1 MKTDWWK
8 DAVVYQ
14 IYPRSFQDSNGDG
27 IGDLRGLISR
37 LDYIKE
43 LGADV
48 IWICPIYP
56 SPNVDFGYDVTDHRT
71 IMDSYGTMDD
81 FHELLD
87 QVHQR
92 GLKLVM
98 DFVLNHTSVEHP
110 WFKEAELDKNSKYR
124 SYYYWRPG
132 TKNGPPTDWVSD
144 YGCPVWQYEEHTGEY
159 YLHMNAVKQ
168 ADLNWEHPEVRQA
181 VFDMMRFWLDKGV
194 DGLRIDQ
201 LHLISKK
208 EYLPSYEDYLN
219 QQAEPK
225 PFQPNGERIH
235 DYLKEMTDEVFSRY
249 DVMSVG
255 EVGSVTP
262 EEGLKYTGTDEH
274 ELNMIFHFQH
284 MELDQQPGKEHWDL
298 KPLELSDLKSVLTTW
313 QKKLEHEGW
322 NTLYWCNHDQPRIVS
337 RFGDDGEYRKA
348 SAKMLATVLY
358 LMKGTPYI
366 YQGEEIGMT
375 NAPFTRIEDYK
386 DIQTINM
393 YHKRVFEQG
402 YDQEEVMR
410 SILAKS
416 RDHARTPMQWSSG
429 KNAGFTDGTP
439 WLKVNPNFASIN
451 VEEAQADP
459 DSILTYYKKLIS
471 LRKQY
476 ADLIKGSY
484 ELLLPDDPQLFV
496 YMRENGK
503 QQLLSV
509 NNFSKEQAV
518 FRWPK
523 SCGKFQASLLLSNY
537 KNNGDLADEMVFQ
550 PYESR
555 VYLLDNSIK

>member
-1 MKTDWWK
+1 MKKDWWK

-27 IGDLRGLISR
+27 IGDLRGMISR

-56 SPNVDFGYDVTDHRT
+56 SPNVDYGYDVTDHKT
-71 IMDSYGTMDD
+71 IMESYGTMED
-81 FHELLD
+81 FHDLLD
-87 QVHQR
+87 EVHQR

-124 SYYYWRPG
+124 SYYFWRTG
-132 TKNGPPTDWVSD
+132 TEDGPPTDWVSD
-144 YGCPVWQYEEHTGEY
+144 YGRPVWQYEEHTGEY

-168 ADLNWEHPEVRQA
+168 ADLNWENPDVRQA
-181 VFDMMRFWLDKGV
+181 VYDMMKFWLDKGV

-208 EYLPSYEDYLN
+208 EFLPSHEDYVN
-219 QQAEPK
+219 QCAEPK

-235 DYLKEMTDEVFSRY
+235 DYLKEMTDEVFSQY

-262 EEGLKYTGTDEH
+262 EEGLTYTGTDKH

-298 KPLELSDLKSVLTTW
+298 KPLKLSDLKSVLTKW
-313 QKKLEHEGW
+313 QKTLEHKGW
-322 NTLYWCNHDQPRIVS
+322 NTLFWCNHDQPRIVS
-337 RFGDDGEYRKA
+337 RFGDEGRYRNE

-358 LMKGTPYI
+358 FMKGTPYI

-393 YHKRVFEQG
+393 YHKRVFENG
-402 YDQEEVMR
+402 YDPEEVMT

-439 WLKVNPNFASIN
+439 WLKVNPNYASIN
-451 VEEAQADP
+451 AEEAEADP
-459 DSILTYYKKLIS
+459 DSILAYYKKVIS

-484 ELLLPDDPQLFV
+484 DLLLPDDPQLFV
-496 YMRENGK
+496 YVRENGRQK
-503 QQLLSV
+503 LLAV

-518 FRWPK
+518 FQWPECCSK
-523 SCGKFQASLLLSNY
+523 DQASLLLSNY
-537 KNNGDLADEMVFQ
+537 KNNGDIADEMVFQ

-555 VYLLDNSIK
+555 VYLLNTRE

>member
-27 IGDLRGLISR
+27 IGDLRGIISR

-56 SPNVDFGYDVTDHRT
+56 SPNVDYGYDVTNHKA

-132 TKNGPPTDWVSD
+132 TKNGPPTDWLSN

-168 ADLNWEHPEVRQA
+168 ADLNWENPEVRQA
-181 VFDMMRFWLDKGV
+181 VYDMMKFWLDKGV

-208 EYLPSYEDYLN
+208 EYLPSYEDYIN

-235 DYLKEMTDEVFSRY
+235 DYLKEITDEVFSHY

-262 EEGLKYTGTDEH
+262 EEGLKYTGTDKH

-298 KPLELSDLKSVLTTW
+298 KPLELSDLKSVLTKW
-313 QKKLEHEGW
+313 QKKLEHQGW
-322 NTLYWCNHDQPRIVS
+322 NTLFWCNHDQPRIVS

-348 SAKMLATVLY
+348 SAKMLAAVIY
-358 LMKGTPYI
+358 FMKGTPYI
-366 YQGEEIGMT
+366 YQE
-375 NAPFTRIEDYK
+375 K
-386 DIQTINM
+386 
-393 YHKRVFEQG
+393 
-402 YDQEEVMR
+402 
-410 SILAKS
+410 KS
-416 RDHARTPMQWSSG
+416 G
-429 KNAGFTDGTP
+429 
-439 WLKVNPNFASIN
+439 
-451 VEEAQADP
+451 
-459 DSILTYYKKLIS
+459 
-471 LRKQY
+471 
-476 ADLIKGSY
+476 
-484 ELLLPDDPQLFV
+484 
-496 YMRENGK
+496 
-503 QQLLSV
+503 
-509 NNFSKEQAV
+509 
-518 FRWPK
+518 
-523 SCGKFQASLLLSNY
+523 
-537 KNNGDLADEMVFQ
+537 
-550 PYESR
+550 
-555 VYLLDNSIK
+555 

>member
-27 IGDLRGLISR
+27 IGDLRGIISH

-56 SPNVDFGYDVTDHRT
+56 SPNVDYGYDVTNHKA

-132 TKNGPPTDWVSD
+132 TKNGPPTDWLSN

-168 ADLNWEHPEVRQA
+168 ADLNWENPEVRQA
-181 VFDMMRFWLDKGV
+181 VYDMMKFWLDKGV

-208 EYLPSYEDYLN
+208 EYLPSYEDYIN

-235 DYLKEMTDEVFSRY
+235 DYLKEMTD
-249 DVMSVG
+249 
-255 EVGSVTP
+255 
-262 EEGLKYTGTDEH
+262 
-274 ELNMIFHFQH
+274 
-284 MELDQQPGKEHWDL
+284 
-298 KPLELSDLKSVLTTW
+298 
-313 QKKLEHEGW
+313 
-322 NTLYWCNHDQPRIVS
+322 
-337 RFGDDGEYRKA
+337 
-348 SAKMLATVLY
+348 
-358 LMKGTPYI
+358 
-366 YQGEEIGMT
+366 
-375 NAPFTRIEDYK
+375 
-386 DIQTINM
+386 
-393 YHKRVFEQG
+393 
-402 YDQEEVMR
+402 
-410 SILAKS
+410 
-416 RDHARTPMQWSSG
+416 
-429 KNAGFTDGTP
+429 
-439 WLKVNPNFASIN
+439 
-451 VEEAQADP
+451 
-459 DSILTYYKKLIS
+459 
-471 LRKQY
+471 
-476 ADLIKGSY
+476 
-484 ELLLPDDPQLFV
+484 
-496 YMRENGK
+496 
-503 QQLLSV
+503 
-509 NNFSKEQAV
+509 
-518 FRWPK
+518 
-523 SCGKFQASLLLSNY
+523 
-537 KNNGDLADEMVFQ
+537 
-550 PYESR
+550 
-555 VYLLDNSIK
+555 